1 MVAINA
7 TLSSRGASARVTW
20 RSRVATMTNGVD
32 CRAVARLSAMPALH
46 TQAWHAGQAGKDVTF
61 PYSIFYF
68 PLPFFIFFVIFFP
81 LRKKIISF

>member
-1 MVAINA
+1 MQRR
-7 TLSSRGASARVTW
+7 LREPQRGDPGR
-20 RSRVATMTNGVD
+20 REDVD
-32 CRAVARLSAMPALH
+32 CRAVAR
-46 TQAWHAGQAGKDVTF
+46 KDVTF